1 MSKTVETNLVI
12 CNQKGLHAR
21 AAAAFV
27 KCVAETDAEV
37 KVEKDGQQ
45 VDGNSIL
52 SLMMLAASKGTSIK
66 ITASARQIKSI
77 VSSDH
82 TKSTT
87 PNATQR
93 MADTIISAFIFFN
106 VSLAALILL
115 SLVGAVG

>member
-66 ITASARQIKSI
+66 ITACGNEAQQAIDNLT
-77 VSSDH
+77 V
-82 TKSTT
+82 
-87 PNATQR
+87 
-93 MADTIISAFIFFN
+93 
-106 VSLAALILL
+106 LINNRFGEE
-115 SLVGAVG
+115 V